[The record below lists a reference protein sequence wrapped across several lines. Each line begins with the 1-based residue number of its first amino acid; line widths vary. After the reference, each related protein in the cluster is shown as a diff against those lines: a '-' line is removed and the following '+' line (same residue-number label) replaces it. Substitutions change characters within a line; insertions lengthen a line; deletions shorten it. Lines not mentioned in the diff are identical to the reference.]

1 MKELLIIC
9 NGGSLRNFDFKT
21 IDRDKYDVMTLGLA
35 YRYFHKINFNFEY
48 YLCVD
53 NVVLKHNEWE
63 ICRMFKRN
71 LLNKG
76 MISAMAHFSVESLN
90 KLKRH
95 QGKVDILE
103 NVKKNEQHPLAR
115 VKKWT
120 SGSCAILYG
129 IGLGYK
135 KIKII
140 GLDNDYTM
148 IDNYMEREDGTLE
161 VNEEIIN
168 NPNYFFDEYQ
178 REGDVL
184 NKPNKVP
191 NLHTDAIIE
200 ALNIAQQEKV
210 NIYNYN
216 DKPSFRDHIKTSPYK
231 SFK

>member
-9 NGGSLRNFDFKT
+9 NGGSLRGFDFDK
-21 IDRDKYDVMTLGLA
+21 IDREKYDVMTQGLA
-35 YRYFHKINFNFEY
+35 FRYFHKIRFNFEY

-71 LLNKG
+71 LLKRG
-76 MISAMAHFSVESLN
+76 MISAKAMFSIESLN

-95 QGKVDILE
+95 QGKVDLLE
-103 NVKKNEQHPLAR
+103 TEQKKEQHPLAR
-115 VKKWT
+115 VDKYT

-129 IGLGYK
+129 IGLGYR

-161 VNEEIIN
+161 VNERIID

-178 REGDVL
+178 REGDVF
-184 NKPNKVP
+184 NRPNNIP
-191 NLHTDAIIE
+191 NLHTDAIKL
-200 ALNIAQQEKV
+200 ALNIAQQEGVK
-210 NIYNYN
+210 IINYN
-216 DKPSFRDHIKTSPYK
+216 DKKSFSDFIKTCPYK